1 MLVWEFFLF
10 IFDGSQKVYFLLM
23 YFSSRSKIFLVLLFK
38 VLRISRLKGDVT

>member
-10 IFDGSQKVYFLLM
+10 IFDGSQKVYSLLM
-23 YFSSRSKIFLVLLFK
+23 YFPSRSMIFLVLLFK